1 MADAALRFRSFRA
14 RSARSSREQ
23 TPVDQT
29 ACNEMAARIPAIIA
43 ALGHAEAVLFLERMI
58 VAVEQDRERHLRKF
72 VDSPG
77 V

>member
-1 MADAALRFRSFRA
+1 MRAALRFRSVRA
-14 RSARSSREQ
+14 RYGHPSREQ

-58 VAVEQDRERHLRKF
+58 AAVEQDRERYLREFLKT
-72 VDSPG
+72 
-77 V
+77 